1 MSTTTHPTNPRPT
14 KITAPEAV
22 PFIEMIREF
31 DAPVEAVYRA
41 YVEPDLASQWLGP
54 HGYEMAIAEWDLT
67 TGGRYAY
74 VHRDPANPGEEYGF
88 RGVVHEAVPNDHIT
102 QTFEFVG
109 APGQVS
115 LETAYFEDLGDGRSR
130 VRGWSTFNSVEAR
143 DGIIAAGMER
153 GVVEGYE
160 RLDALLAAEA

>member
-1 MSTTTHPTNPRPT
+1 MSTTTHPTT
-14 KITAPEAV
+14 ITAPEGV
-22 PFIEMIREF
+22 PFIEMVREF
-31 DAPVEAVYRA
+31 DAPVAAVYRA

-54 HGYEMAIAEWDLT
+54 HGYEMAITDWDLT

-74 VHRDPANPGEEYGF
+74 VHRNPAKPGEEYGF
-88 RGVVHEAVPNDHIT
+88 RGVIHEAVENDHIT

-115 LETAYFEDLGDGRSR
+115 LETAFLEDLGNGRSR

-143 DGIIAAGMER
+143 DGIIASGMER

-160 RLDALLAAEA
+160 RLDALLASGS

>member
-1 MSTTTHPTNPRPT
+1 MSTTTHPTT
-14 KITAPEAV
+14 ITAPEGV
-22 PFIEMIREF
+22 PFIEMVREF

-54 HGYEMAIAEWDLT
+54 HGYEMAITDWDLT

-74 VHRDPANPGEEYGF
+74 VHRDPSKPGSEYGF
-88 RGVVHEAVPNDHIT
+88 RGVIHEAVLNDHIT

-115 LETAYFEDLGDGRSR
+115 LETAYFEDLGGGRSR

-143 DGIIAAGMER
+143 DGIIAAGMEH
-153 GVVEGYE
+153 GVVEGFE
-160 RLDALLAAEA
+160 RLDGLLAAGA

>member
-1 MSTTTHPTNPRPT
+1 MSTTTNPTT
-14 KITAPEAV
+14 ITAPEGV
-22 PFIEMIREF
+22 PFIEMVREF
-31 DAPVEAVYRA
+31 DAPVAAVYRA
-41 YVEPDLASQWLGP
+41 YVEPELASQWLGP
-54 HGYEMAIAEWDLT
+54 HGYEMAITDWDLT

-74 VHRDPANPGEEYGF
+74 VHRNPAKPGEEYGF
-88 RGVVHEAVPNDHIT
+88 RGVIHEAVENDHIT

-109 APGQVS
+109 TPGQVS
-115 LETAYFEDLGDGRSR
+115 LETASFEDLGGGRSL

-160 RLDALLAAEA
+160 RLDALLAAGA